1 MRKIKILLFVLSFL
15 LGGNIF
21 AQTTVK
27 GTVSDDN
34 GETIPGVNILEVGTT
49 NGTITDMDGNYTLL
63 VAGAESVLEYSYLG
77 FESQTVTVGNQA
89 TINVVLNT
97 GTERLDE
104 VVVTALGYTVKK
116 DETAQVSS
124 SVGGEDIVSSG
135 ESMVLNSLGSRA
147 SNVQISR
154 SNGDPGAGTTIR
166 IRGANT
172 ISGSSNPLIILDG
185 VPINNSTTYGG
196 GNNITGGSDAGTSQQ
211 SRLNDINPNDI
222 ESIEILKGA
231 AAASLWGSRAANGV
245 LVITTKNGKR
255 GKLTINYKSTF
266 SFDQVNKR
274 YPMQTLFGQGDNG
287 GYDARDSESWGD
299 YIPDRAGGADD
310 FDISDDFFV
319 ARDGTTYYPL
329 QDRYSKNS
337 KETFVDSNWD
347 EIFQTGGFW
356 QNDLSLSGGSDKS
369 QYFFSFGRIDQK
381 GIIKNSDY
389 IRNNVRLNV
398 KYFPNKWLNTSTKAS
413 YVNSSSNRIQQSSN
427 VSGLL
432 LGLLRTPP
440 DFDNSDYIG
449 TYYNDASGTADVAEY
464 NAHRAYRR
472 YIPYST
478 PSYNNPSWTIWEQ
491 SATSN
496 VNRFIIS
503 QEINITP
510 VEWLKLTARG
520 GVDRSDDFRVYFFPI
535 NSAGGGRSGGR
546 YAEDMIRNQE
556 LNLDVLG
563 TGNFNLTEQVSLTAT
578 LGWNINDRRYF
589 RNSGD
594 IEGFLVDSRKETTDL
609 NTAAEN
615 SLYENYKTHRQSN
628 RGYYVFNF
636 NLFDQLYFNAS
647 GGLEAS
653 STVKGSFFYPA
664 FELAWQFSDMVSVNA
679 LSFGKLRASWG
690 KVGVQPSPHRFETT
704 IEGGFSYSSYSSTL
718 AIDLF
723 GGGYRLND
731 DLGNPDLRPEIKTE
745 WEIGTDLRFFQD
757 KLSFSAT
764 YYQNTIEDMLIWVDL
779 SPSFGYDTQYA
790 NAASMENKGF
800 EMDMSYDIIREKDF
814 NVNAYVIWSTN
825 KNEVTDLAGTASI
838 ALAPGSVDS
847 RAIVGEPLGA
857 LYGTGSQTN
866 DDGSY
871 NLDANGFPQMTSSP
885 IVLGDPNPD
894 WTGSFGVRANWK
906 GIGMN
911 VLFAHSQGGD
921 FMPRTLWVLRR
932 FGTTEETA
940 NWITLGED
948 LVNYDGD
955 LITAGTQIRGNIE
968 DFGAGP
974 VLLDET
980 WYRHGIGGGFGDQQV
995 YNFGMYDATW
1005 TRLKELSFSYTLN
1018 SAKFKEKTKLGS
1030 VVFTASGR
1038 NLFIWDGLPGVD
1050 PEINQSGVNNGFG
1063 LDYFTNPSTRSFLF
1077 SLSITF

>member
-172 ISGSSNPLIILDG
+172 IGGSSNPLIILDG
-185 VPINNSTTYGG
+185 VPINNSTTYAG
-196 GNNITGGSDAGTSQQ
+196 GNSITGGRDAGTSQQ

-255 GKLTINYKSTF
+255 GKLTINFKSTY

-274 YPMQTLFGQGDNG
+274 YPMQNVYGQGRNG
-287 GYDARDSESWGD
+287 SYSPTSSESWGD
-299 YIPDRAGGADD
+299 YIPDRSGEADV
-310 FDISDDFFV
+310 FDETGQYFE
-319 ARDGTTYYPL
+319 AADGTKYYPL
-329 QDRYSKNS
+329 DTKNS

-347 EIFQTGGFW
+347 AIFQTGGFW
-356 QNDLSLSGGSDKS
+356 QNDLSFSGGSDKT
-369 QYFFSFGRIDQK
+369 QYFFSFGRISQE

-389 IRNNVRLNV
+389 ERNNVRINV
-398 KYFPNKWLNTSTKAS
+398 KYFPTKWFNASTKAS
-413 YVNSSSNRIQQSSN
+413 YVHSSSNRIQQSSN

-432 LGLLRTPP
+432 LGLLRNPA
-440 DFDNSDYIG
+440 DFDFRDYIG
-449 TYYNDASGTADVAEY
+449 TYYEADGTANA

-472 YIPYST
+472 YLGNSP
-478 PSYNNPSWTIWEQ
+478 PSYNNPLWTIYEQ
-491 SATSN
+491 AATS
-496 VNRFIIS
+496 VVDRFIMS

-510 VEWLKLTARG
+510 TDWLKLTARG
-520 GVDRSDDFRVYFFPI
+520 GVDRSDDNRVYFFPI
-535 NSAGGGRSGGR
+535 NSAGSGRSGGR
-546 YAEDMIRNQE
+546 FAEDMIRNQE
-556 LNLDVLG
+556 LNFDILG
-563 TGNFNLTEQVSLTAT
+563 TGSFDLTDQIKMTTT
-578 LGWNINDRRYF
+578 LGWNVNDRRYF

-594 IEGFLVDSRKETTDL
+594 IEGFLVDSRKQTTDL

-615 SLYENYKTHRQSN
+615 SVYENYKTHRRSN

-636 NLFDQLYFNAS
+636 QLFDQVFVNTS

-653 STVKGSFFYPA
+653 SSIKGSFFYPA
-664 FELAWQFSDMVSVNA
+664 FDVAWQFSDMLSSDIF
-679 LSFGKLRASWG
+679 SFGKLRASWG

-704 IEGGFSYSSYSSTL
+704 VEGGFTYSSYSSDL
-718 AIDLF
+718 DINLF
-723 GGGYRLND
+723 GGGFRLND
-731 DLGNPDLRPEIKTE
+731 DLGNPDLKPEMKTE

-764 YYQNTIEDMLIWVDL
+764 YYQNTIVDILIWVGL
-779 SPSFGYDTQYA
+779 SPTSGFDTQYA

-800 EMDMSYDIIREKDF
+800 EMDLNYDIIRKKDF
-814 NVNAYVIWSTN
+814 NVNAYLIWATN
-825 KNEVTDLAGTASI
+825 ENLVTDLAGTSSI
-838 ALAPGSVDS
+838 SLGYGSVDS
-847 RAIVGEPLGA
+847 KAVVGEPLGVHM
-857 LYGTGSQTN
+857 GTGSQV
-866 DDGSY
+866 DDNGDFI
-871 NLDANGFPQMTSSP
+871 LDANGFPQITSSP
-885 IVLGDPNPD
+885 VKLGDPNPD
-894 WTGSFGVRANWK
+894 WTGSIGVKANWK
-906 GIGMN
+906 GLGMN
-911 VLFAHSQGGD
+911 VLFAHSRGGTY
-921 FMPRTLWVLRR
+921 MPRTLWVLRR
-932 FGTTEETA
+932 FGTTTETA
-940 NWITLGED
+940 NQLTLTQD

-955 LITAGTQIRGNIE
+955 VITAGTVVRGNIE
-968 DFGAGP
+968 NFGGGP

-980 WYRHGIGGGFGDQQV
+980 WYRHGIGGGFGDNQA

-1005 TRLKELSFSYTLN
+1005 TRLKEISLSYTLD
-1018 SAKFKEKTKLGS
+1018 SPKFREKTRLGS
-1030 VVFTASGR
+1030 VLFTASGR
-1038 NLFIWDGLPGVD
+1038 NLFIWDDIPGVD
-1050 PEINQSGVNNGFG
+1050 SEINQGGVSNGFG

-1077 SLSITF
+1077 SISITF